1 MKSVFRGALFRGVSA
16 TVLALALAGCT
27 ANPTPLDRP
36 GDVPQAFT
44 APMNSAAPLWPQAN
58 WWTAFH
64 AEELGPL
71 EDTAQKENLDVA
83 VAAARVLQAEAN
95 DGIALSALF
104 PTLGASFGATRSGS
118 NTPGFSSGGGSGI
131 GGSGLGSG
139 VTTSGRA
146 SNRFNAGLTA
156 SYQQSF
162 FGQEYM
168 QLRAAR
174 EGLRANRY
182 AAAVTNI
189 SVQSQTADAYFTI
202 LSLRERIAIN
212 RANVDAAKRILTITQ
227 AKVTS
232 GVTSNLELAEQQAIV
247 ASQQSQLP
255 GLIELEKEARY
266 NLAILLGRAPENFD
280 VKAQNLDGIV
290 SPDVQAGLPSELILR
305 NPSVA
310 QAEAQLYAAHAN
322 VDAARAS
329 YFPFLNL
336 TGSAGY
342 GSVSQLAN
350 LFNPSTFIW
359 SIGATVLQSIF
370 DGGAVHAQNDLAKAQ
385 QQELV
390 ATYRKTVFTAFSDVE
405 SALGT
410 VKATNERL
418 GFIDIQ
424 TKASA
429 EAFRISELQYREGT
443 IDILSLL
450 QNQQSLFTAQDALVQ
465 TKLARLEANLSLFNA
480 LGGGWEQKADDAN
493 YKNQLDWWPL

>member
-1 MKSVFRGALFRGVSA
+1 MKSVSRGALFRGALFRGVSA
-16 TVLALALAGCT
+16 GVLALALAACT

-44 APMNSAAPLWPQAN
+44 APMNTSAPLWPQAN

-64 AEELGPL
+64 AEELAPL

-95 DGIALSALF
+95 DGVALSALF
-104 PTLGASFGATRSGS
+104 PTLGANFGASRNGS
-118 NTPGFSSGGGSGI
+118 NTPGFSGGSVV
-131 GGSGLGSG
+131 GGS
-139 VTTSGRA
+139 SGRA
-146 SNRFNAGLTA
+146 SNRFTAGLTA

-174 EGLRANRY
+174 EGLRASRY
-182 AAAVTNI
+182 AAAVVNI
-189 SVQSQTADAYFTI
+189 SVQAQTADAYFTI

-227 AKVTS
+227 AKVSS

-305 NPSVA
+305 NPAVA

-342 GSVSQLAN
+342 GPVSQLSN
-350 LFNPSTFIW
+350 LFNPSTFVW

-370 DGGAVHAQNDLAKAQ
+370 DGGAVHAQNDLAKAE
-385 QQELV
+385 QQEMI

-450 QNQQSLFTAQDALVQ
+450 QNQQSLFSAQDALVQ

>member
-16 TVLALALAGCT
+16 SVLALALAGCT

-44 APMNSAAPLWPQAN
+44 APMNKSAPLWPQPN
-58 WWTAFH
+58 WWSAFH
-64 AEELGPL
+64 ADELAPL

-95 DGIALSALF
+95 DGVALSALF
-104 PTLGASFGATRSGS
+104 PTLGANFGATRAGS
-118 NTPGFSSGGGSGI
+118 NTPGFNG
-131 GGSGLGSG
+131 
-139 VTTSGRA
+139 TAGRA
-146 SNRFNAGLTA
+146 GNRFTAGLTA

-174 EGLRANRY
+174 EDLRASRY
-182 AAAVTNI
+182 AAAVVNI
-189 SVQSQTADAYFTI
+189 SVQAQVADAYFTI

-227 AKVTS
+227 AKVSS
-232 GVTSNLELAEQQAIV
+232 GVSSNLDLAEQQAIV
-247 ASQQSQLP
+247 AQQQSQLP

-280 VKAQNLDGIV
+280 VKAQNLDGII

-305 NPSVA
+305 NPAVA

-342 GSVSQLAN
+342 GSVAQLSN
-350 LFNPSTFIW
+350 LFNPATFAW
-359 SIGATVLQSIF
+359 SIGASVLQSIF
-370 DGGAVHAQNDLAKAQ
+370 DGGRVHAQNDYAQ
-385 QQELV
+385 AVQQELV

-405 SALGT
+405 SSLGN
-410 VKATNERL
+410 VKATTEQL
-418 GFIDIQ
+418 EFINTQ

-450 QNQQSLFTAQDALVQ
+450 NNQQLLFSAQDSLVRV
-465 TKLARLEANLSLFNA
+465 KLARLEANLSLFNA